1 MSILST
7 LSTLSTLIMTL
18 SPQQQLSKVRGKKRY
33 SAWLKLNA
41 KRLKNQVSSLQYNA
55 EGEAVALAH
64 FASPITGQYK
74 GRQVITIKTGRGKAP
89 TKIRA

>member
-1 MSILST
+1 
-7 LSTLSTLIMTL
+7 MTI

-41 KRLKNQVSSLQYNA
+41 KRLKDLVSLQYNEA
-55 EGEAVALAH
+55 GEATALSH
-64 FASPITGQYK
+64 FASPITGEYK
-74 GRQVITIKTGRGKAP
+74 GRKVISIRTGKGKTP

>member
-1 MSILST
+1 
-7 LSTLSTLIMTL
+7 MTI

-41 KRLKNQVSSLQYNA
+41 KRLKNLVSLQYDKS
-55 EGEAVALAH
+55 GEAIALSH
-64 FASPITGQYK
+64 FASPITGEYK
-74 GRQVITIKTGRGKAP
+74 GRKVLSTKTGRGKVP

>member
-1 MSILST
+1 
-7 LSTLSTLIMTL
+7 MTI

-41 KRLKNQVSSLQYNA
+41 KRLKDLVSLQYNEA
-55 EGEAVALAH
+55 GEAIALSH
-64 FASPITGQYK
+64 FASPITGEYK
-74 GRQVITIKTGRGKAP
+74 GRKVISIRTGKGKAP

>member
-1 MSILST
+1 
-7 LSTLSTLIMTL
+7 MTFA
-18 SPQQQLSKVRGKKRY
+18 PQQQLSKVRGKKRY

-41 KRLKNQVSSLQYNA
+41 KRLTNAISLQYNEA
-55 EGEAVALAH
+55 GEAMALAH

-74 GRQVITIKTGRGKAP
+74 GRQVISIKTGRGKTP

>member
-1 MSILST
+1 
-7 LSTLSTLIMTL
+7 MTL

-41 KRLKNQVSSLQYNA
+41 KRLKDGVKLQYSA
-55 EGEAVALAH
+55 EGVALGLAH
-64 FASPITGQYK
+64 FASPVTGEYK
-74 GRQVITIKTGRGKAP
+74 GRQVLRVKSGRGKAP